1 VIWPSATRIHVCE
14 YGSAGEMQTL
24 SMSVDDTD
32 GKAVLL
38 PEKTSPPVSSLEVH
52 VSYDLS
58 LSV

>member
-1 VIWPSATRIHVCE
+1 MCE